1 MAAMEAVLSA
11 GSLGSQVLGRNE
23 AKQGQRAGVVQV
35 GWRRRGWG
43 CLVTRRR
50 IAQCVR
56 AVMKTEGV
64 VEKEGEN
71 SSGMRLLRPTPA
83 EGARTVMEACIEGT
97 LSTLSEDGWPL
108 GTEVRFAVDT
118 EGNPVLRLHPNATHT
133 LHLLRDSRC
142 SLHVQLEQPGRRK
155 PQCTLQ
161 GFIRKVD
168 DEKLRDRLEI
178 AWERR
183 FASEHKVSEDL
194 YIMNVEQVLQSPDMG
209 EEEIWVPGSDY
220 WAATADPLRECAK
233 RIVED
238 MNRNHWEDIRRFCNV
253 YAKLDAELEEAS
265 MTWVDRLGFDL
276 RVLTKSPQNILE
288 IRIPF
293 TREVAD
299 ERDARSSLTIM
310 AQIAWEQE
318 RSITPSEIVLA
329 TVEL

>member
-1 MAAMEAVLSA
+1 M
-11 GSLGSQVLGRNE
+11 R
-23 AKQGQRAGVVQV
+23 
-35 GWRRRGWG
+35 
-43 CLVTRRR
+43 
-50 IAQCVR
+50 
-56 AVMKTEGV
+56 
-64 VEKEGEN
+64 EKEEVKK
-71 SSGMRLLRPTPA
+71 LLRPTPA
-83 EGARTVMEACIEGT
+83 EGARTVMETCKEGT

-118 EGNPVLRLHPNATHT
+118 DGNPVLRLQPGATHT
-133 LHLLRDSRC
+133 KHILKDSRC

-161 GFIRKVD
+161 GFIRKIED
-168 DEKLRDRLEI
+168 IKLKERLEI

-183 FASEHKVSEDL
+183 FASEQHTAGDDL
-194 YIMNVEQVLQSPDMG
+194 YVMNVEQVLQSPDMG
-209 EEEIWVPGSDY
+209 EEEIWVSGPDY
-220 WAATADPLRECAK
+220 WAAAADPLREVAK

-293 TREVAD
+293 TREVTD

-318 RSITPSEIVLA
+318 RSVTPSEVVLA